1 METAAGALVLSAAST
16 DTTLVPTNNVLF
28 GGSGASRTVTVNPVA
43 NRSGS
48 ATITISVTDG
58 NGGSAS
64 DAFVLTV
71 MPANDPPTLNS
82 IPNLTTNED
91 PGPITIQL
99 TGISAGPNES
109 QPLTFQVTCSSPS
122 LMPTPQLDYIN
133 GSSTAVLTCTPAPN
147 ANGIAVI
154 SITLNDGAPVNNL
167 LTRTFSITIT
177 PTNDRPTISSISS
190 QTMFEDTVLTVPF
203 IIGDPE
209 TATLSLL
216 VTATSSNPAVLPVAN
231 IFFSGAGANRTVTF
245 APPPNLFGTSLV
257 TVAVSDGMASN
268 STSFL
273 VSVIAVNDAPT
284 LNPLTNV
291 NVAISPGSLSL
302 PLTGISAGA
311 ANEFESLSIIVT
323 NNAPGTFWA
332 TPLPAV
338 AYSGGPTGLLSF
350 RPANNQSGT
359 VTLGVVVNDIRGS
372 NNLMARTFQL
382 NIRPNGNS
390 APTISTIFNQA
401 IPEDTVL
408 GPLNFTV
415 GDVETV
421 ASSLIVTA
429 LSTNEALLPNANIGL
444 GGSGASRTITLTP
457 APNRSGVTL
466 VSLTVRDASSGAIN
480 MNFTVTVNSLNDPP
494 IVSPIANQSTPANTP
509 TPPILFDVT
518 DAETPPGNLT
528 VTASSGNTTLVP
540 NANIVLGGSGTNRAL
555 LITPAVGQS
564 GSALITVMVNDGSAG
579 VSSPFTLTVAAPP
592 TPPTLRIELMTGKTL
607 VSWPSSNGPNWTLLG
622 NANLAF
628 SDWTTVPNSPVLVG
642 GRYWITN
649 LLTDPAKYFR
659 LRSQ

>member
-1 METAAGALVLSAAST
+1 
-16 DTTLVPTNNVLF
+16 
-28 GGSGASRTVTVNPVA
+28 
-43 NRSGS
+43 
-48 ATITISVTDG
+48 
-58 NGGSAS
+58 
-64 DAFVLTV
+64 
-71 MPANDPPTLNS
+71 
-82 IPNLTTNED
+82 
-91 PGPITIQL
+91 
-99 TGISAGPNES
+99 
-109 QPLTFQVTCSSPS
+109 
-122 LMPTPQLDYIN
+122 
-133 GSSTAVLTCTPAPN
+133 
-147 ANGIAVI
+147 
-154 SITLNDGAPVNNL
+154 
-167 LTRTFSITIT
+167 
-177 PTNDRPTISSISS
+177 
-190 QTMFEDTVLTVPF
+190 VPF